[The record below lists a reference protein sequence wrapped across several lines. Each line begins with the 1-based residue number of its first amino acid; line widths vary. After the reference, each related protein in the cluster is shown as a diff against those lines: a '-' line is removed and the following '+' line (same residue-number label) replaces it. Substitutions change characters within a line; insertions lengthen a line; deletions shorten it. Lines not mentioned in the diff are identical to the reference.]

1 MTGASAGSTSASAGR
16 LVAVCA
22 VHAVIRDH
30 ERPHIRT
37 AIDKRPVGGRVA
49 VHRLGLDG
57 DLQVDKRHHGGPEK
71 ALYAYA
77 REDARWWERE
87 LGRELGPGVFG
98 ENLAT
103 EELAVTDA
111 VIGERWAIGS
121 AVVQVLWPR
130 IPCRTFAAF
139 WGVPD
144 LIRRF
149 TEHGAPGAYLGVVQE
164 GAVGAGDEITV
175 ADRPAHGV
183 TVGEV
188 FRARSG
194 ERALVPRMLEADEL
208 PEEGKQWA
216 RKVLGRAG
224 AR

>member
-1 MTGASAGSTSASAGR
+1 MSGGVGTAR
-16 LVAVCA
+16 VVAVCA
-22 VHAVIRDH
+22 VHAVIRDP

-37 AIDKRPVGGRVA
+37 AIDKRPVDGRVA

-57 DLQVDKRHHGGPEK
+57 DLQVDERHHGGPEK

-77 REDARWWERE
+77 REDARWWEHE
-87 LGRELGPGVFG
+87 LGRELPPGTFG

-103 EELAVTDA
+103 EGLAITDA
-111 VIGERWAIGS
+111 VIGERWAVGS
-121 AVVQVLWPR
+121 TVVQVLWPR

-149 TEHGAPGAYLGVVQE
+149 TDHGAPGAYLSVVRE
-164 GAVGAGDEITV
+164 GDVGAGDEVTV
-175 ADRPAHGV
+175 VDRPAHGV

-208 PEEGKQWA
+208 PDEGKQWA
-216 RKVLGRAG
+216 RKVLGVA
-224 AR
+224 APL